1 MAVVVDVLKLTQT
14 QGVVAVRGDDA
25 TGTIALATT
34 LKKSTETQSSPKANI
49 RGIQWTLANSTAA
62 TVQRNSV
69 VLYRLTESGS
79 LDFNGFSDADENAS
93 DVEVVLAG
101 GNGGTVIVNLAK
113 VDGYGSQQHQ
123 DADGD
128 LG

>member
-25 TGTIALATT
+25 TGTIVLATT
-34 LKKSTETQSSPKANI
+34 LKKASETQSSPKANI

-101 GNGGTVIVNLAK
+101 GDGGTVIVNLAK